1 MAKYKVIERGEPG
14 VTGGGKK
21 KFYATNV
28 NNQEYTI
35 EDITRAIEKISTV
48 SGADVRAVLYALV
61 DVSTEALERG
71 DIVRLGDLG
80 SIRLTVSSEGYEKAE
95 DVTASSI
102 KSVSVLFT
110 PGTKIKQLLPNIKFV
125 KE

>member
-125 KE
+125 RE